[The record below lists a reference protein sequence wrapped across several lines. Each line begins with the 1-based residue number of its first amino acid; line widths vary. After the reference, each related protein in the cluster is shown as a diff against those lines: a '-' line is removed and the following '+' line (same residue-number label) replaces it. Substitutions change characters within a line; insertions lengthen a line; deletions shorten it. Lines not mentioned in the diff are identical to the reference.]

1 MKTKV
6 EEIWIEAIGKARNQP
21 IGSEGYRFTRLDP
34 DSLFDVYAGI
44 DSSSSVLL
52 AIGVHSKPPN
62 IELRSSAID
71 YFRLSRQDGS
81 WLMVLRLCEKDL
93 ESVFGR
99 LCQDLAD
106 ASADVATETS
116 LIGLFKERINLW
128 IKLFQRVGSGLLQP
142 YQVKGLIAELLVLE
156 SFVQLGCRTCLEVVL
171 GWLGPLSG
179 DQDFLFSDVA
189 VEVKAVAPGAN
200 KVSISS
206 LHQFVCVVPL
216 HLFLMVLRQA
226 APGEFGAVSLNS
238 IVTRI
243 ENRVAFLPE
252 ALKVFKDRM
261 LEAGYVEHEFYDT
274 LLYEPISR
282 ASYDVSE
289 TFPKL
294 TPDMVAEGIVSANY
308 SISLDKIEQFKEVE
322 TRYDGR

>member
-1 MKTKV
+1 MKTKI
-6 EEIWIEAIGKARNQP
+6 EEIWAEAIGKAGNQP

-34 DSLFDVYAGI
+34 DSLFDIYAGI
-44 DSSSSVLL
+44 DASSSVLL
-52 AIGVHSKPPN
+52 AVGVHSMPPN
-62 IELRSSAID
+62 IELHSSAID

-81 WLMVLRLCEKDL
+81 WLMVLRLCETDL

-106 ASADVATETS
+106 AAADVTTEAS
-116 LIGLFKERINLW
+116 LIVLFKERINLW
-128 IKLFQRVGSGLLQP
+128 IKLFQLVNSGFLQP

-156 SFVQLGCRTCLEVVL
+156 SLIQTGYRTCLEVVL
-171 GWLGPLSG
+171 GWVGPLRG

-206 LHQFVCVVPL
+206 LNQFVCTVPL
-216 HLFLMVLRQA
+216 QLFLMVLRQA

-238 IVTRI
+238 IVARI
-243 ENRVAFLPE
+243 ENRIASLPE

-261 LEAGYVEHEFYDT
+261 LEAGYVEHEFYDA

-282 ASYDVSE
+282 VSYDVSKE
-289 TFPKL
+289 FPKL
-294 TPDMVAEGIVSANY
+294 TPDMVAEGIVNANY

-322 TRYDGR
+322 TLYDGR